1 MKKILLLACFL
12 IFTQITY
19 SQGIKGKIIDA
30 KTSEPLTG
38 ATVKVVGT
46 SMGAIADIDG
56 IYFIEDLKPGS
67 YNLKFSYI
75 GYSDKVQNGIIVKPG
90 EITKLDVVLHID
102 GLTTE
107 VITIEAN
114 TSLANEQA
122 LLTEQKNSNK
132 ISDGISEQQM
142 KRAPDAAASDVLK
155 RIMGVNIVDNKFVF
169 IRGTSER
176 YNSTTLNGVFLPSTE
191 SDKKS
196 FSFDIF
202 PSNLLEN
209 IIISKSYTP
218 DQPGNFSG
226 GLVQLNTKDF
236 PENFTLNFSSSIS
249 GNSNTTGKENLT
261 YSGEQSKILFF
272 NSGFDNGLRELPGNI
287 PSRVASRDNFNNLT
301 LKEFG
306 RSFYNDWTQTK
317 KSVPINGGFQL
328 SAGNNYKV
336 GKSNQLGVF
345 GAYTYNSS
353 FSNKDLSRT
362 EYQANGL
369 KEQEYNGQNSS
380 YNVQWGALF
389 NSSIKIGANHKV
401 SLKNTY
407 ILNSEDETQ
416 YLEGTH
422 IPQTADRKLY
432 STRLKIRGVFST
444 QLFGEHYFE
453 KMMKMKFD
461 WKASYSESTADEP
474 DYKTMIYQREQ
485 GTDEPYYAPISV
497 TGNPNTTIGGRL
509 FSNLKDINRSVE
521 FNAELPARIT
531 NNINLKVKT
540 GLFAFGTQRNFNAR
554 LFAPYFSSDIGIWD
568 KIKIQK
574 QSLDSIFAP
583 VNIDTNKLVFEEF
596 TTGSD
601 NYYAYENSYAGYIMF
616 DIPFGKFRLITGARL
631 ESNEQVLKSV
641 DLKQLPIT
649 VHLKNNDVLPSVNL
663 VYNLNDNS
671 NIRFSYFQSISKPEL
686 REIAPFGFNDFNR
699 NVFVYGNPYDLHR
712 SIIRNYDLRLETY
725 PNAGELISLS
735 LFYKKFDAPI
745 ELVYFSES
753 SDSKSNTYRNANNG
767 ATNYGVEFEIRKN
780 LGVFWK
786 NLNNFTFNGNVTLI
800 NSKIDLSGLS
810 SAESKSE
817 RKLQGQSPYTV
828 NVGLYY
834 DNPEI
839 GTSVNIL
846 YNRYGS
852 RISEVGLGGFGD
864 IEENARDL
872 VDFSVSQKFFKKF
885 EVKFTIRNLLGRD
898 IYYSQ
903 IINNTSETVRHYK
916 VGSNYAFTI
925 GYKF

>member
-1 MKKILLLACFL
+1 MKKILLLAILL
-12 IFTQITY
+12 ISVETMY

-30 KTSEPLTG
+30 TTSEPLTG

-46 SMGAIADIDG
+46 SLGAIADLDGSYSID
-56 IYFIEDLKPGS
+56 DLKPGT
-67 YNLKFSYI
+67 YDLKYSYI
-75 GYSDKVQNGIIVKPG
+75 GYTDKIFKRIIVKQD
-90 EITKLDVVLHID
+90 EITKLDVILYVD

-107 VITIEAN
+107 IITIEAN

-122 LLTEQKNSNK
+122 LLIEQKNSNK

-176 YNSTTLNGVFLPSTE
+176 YNSTTLNGAFLPSTE

-236 PENFTLNFSSSIS
+236 PESFTLNFSSSIS
-249 GNSNTTGKENLT
+249 GNTNTTGKENLT
-261 YSGEQSKILFF
+261 YFGDQSKILFF
-272 NSGFDNGLRELPGNI
+272 NSGFDNGLRELPI
-287 PSRVASRDNFNNLT
+287 IVPSQRTSRDYYDDQNLKT
-301 LKEFG
+301 FG
-306 RSFYNDWTQTK
+306 RSFYNNWSQTK
-317 KSVPINGGFQL
+317 KNAPVNGGFQL

-336 GKSNQLGVF
+336 SKSSQLGVF
-345 GAYTYNSS
+345 GAYTYNSN
-353 FSNKDLSRT
+353 FSNKNVERT
-362 EYQANGL
+362 EFQENGD
-369 KEQEYNGQNSS
+369 KEQEYKGLNSS
-380 YNVQWGALF
+380 YKVQWGALLNTSF
-389 NSSIKIGANHKV
+389 RVGANQKI

-416 YLEGTH
+416 YLEGYH

-432 STRLKIRGVFST
+432 STRLKIRGVFSS
-444 QLFGEHYFE
+444 QLFGEHFFE
-453 KMMKMKFD
+453 KLMKVKFD
-461 WKASYSESTADEP
+461 WKASYSESIADEP
-474 DYKTMIYQREQ
+474 DYKTMVYQREHS
-485 GTDEPYYAPISV
+485 TEDSYYAPISV

-521 FNAELPARIT
+521 FNFELPARIT
-531 NNINLKVKT
+531 QKINMKIKT
-540 GLFAFGTQRNFNAR
+540 GLFALGTQRNFNAR
-554 LFAPYFSSDIGIWD
+554 LFAPYFSNQISIWD
-568 KIKIQK
+568 KIRIQK
-574 QSLDSIFAP
+574 QSLDSIFAL

-596 TTGSD
+596 TSGSD
-601 NYYAYENSYAGYIMF
+601 NYFAYENSYAGYIMF
-616 DIPFGKFRLITGARL
+616 DVPLGKFRLITGARL
-631 ESNEQVLKSV
+631 ESNEQILKSV
-641 DLKQLPIT
+641 DLKNEPIA
-649 VHLKNNDVLPSVNL
+649 VHLKNNDILPSINL
-663 VYNLNDNS
+663 VYNVNDNS
-671 NIRFSYFQSISKPEL
+671 NVRFSYFQSISKPEL

-712 SIIRNYDLRLETY
+712 SLIRNYDLRLESY
-725 PNAGELISLS
+725 PNAGELISVS

-745 ELVYFSES
+745 EVVYFSES

-767 ATNYGVEFEIRKN
+767 ATNYGVEIELRKN
-780 LGVFWK
+780 LGAFWK

-810 SAESKSE
+810 SAETKNE
-817 RKLQGQSPYTV
+817 RKLQGQSPYTI

-864 IEENARDL
+864 IEENGRDI
-872 VDFSVSQKFFKKF
+872 VDLSVSKKFFNNF
-885 EVKFTIRNLLGRD
+885 EAKFTIRNLLGKD

-903 IINNTSETVRHYK
+903 LVNNSLETVRYYK
-916 VGSNYAFTI
+916 IGTYYAFSI